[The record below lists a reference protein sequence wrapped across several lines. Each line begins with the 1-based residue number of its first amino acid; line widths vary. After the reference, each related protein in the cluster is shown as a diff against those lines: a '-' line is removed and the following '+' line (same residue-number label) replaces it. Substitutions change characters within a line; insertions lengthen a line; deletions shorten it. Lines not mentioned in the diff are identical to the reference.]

1 MTIKRLHY
9 FSGIILS
16 LFIGLHLFNHFW
28 SIFGPNSHIAL
39 MESLRVVYRNPVI
52 EGVLLL
58 AVIIQIISG
67 LSLLFFKKRKSLT
80 GFYDKLQLWTGMYI
94 AFFLLI
100 HVGAVLTGR
109 FILKLDTNF
118 YFGVAGL
125 NTFPF
130 NLFFIPYYG
139 LAVLSFFGHVASI
152 HFQKMKKNIFGLSP
166 RKQAVII
173 LGIGCIYLVV
183 TFYGL
188 TNGFQ
193 GIEIPSAYHVL
204 IGK

>member
-28 SIFGPNSHIAL
+28 SIFGSNSHISL

-58 AVIIQIISG
+58 AVMIQIISG
-67 LSLLFFKKRKSLT
+67 LSLFFKKRKSLT
-80 GFYDKLQLWTGMYI
+80 GFYDKLQLWTGMYM
-94 AFFLLI
+94 AFFLII

-166 RKQAVII
+166 RKQAGII
-173 LGIGCIYLVV
+173 LGIGCIYLAIN
-183 TFYGL
+183 FYGL

-193 GIEIPSAYHVL
+193 GIEIPSSYHVL

>member
-9 FSGIILS
+9 FSGIVLS

-67 LSLLFFKKRKSLT
+67 LSLFFKKRKSLT
-80 GFYDKLQLWTGMYI
+80 GFYDKLQLWTGMYM

-152 HFQKMKKNIFGLSP
+152 HFQKMKKNIFRLSP

-173 LGIGCIYLVV
+173 LGIGCIYLVIN
-183 TFYGL
+183 FYGL

-193 GIEIPSAYHVL
+193 GIEIPSVYHVL